1 MIEAC
6 QYQFTLTPQIKRL
19 TAVNE
24 VPNAHRKKRI
34 GSYSYYL
41 DDVIGSGFS
50 SRVYRGIKNDMK
62 DVKYAIKVINLSK
75 MSKGNYSLLQ
85 NEISIL
91 KKLEHPNIIK
101 LHEVFYT
108 QNNCYLIMDFC
119 EGGTLQKNM
128 ECNPKL

>member
-19 TAVNE
+19 TTVNE
-24 VPNAHRKKRI
+24 LTNPHRKKRI

-50 SRVYRGIKNDMK
+50 SQVFRGYKNDIK
-62 DVKYAIKVINLSK
+62 EVKYAIKVINLSK

-85 NEISIL
+85 N
-91 KKLEHPNIIK
+91 
-101 LHEVFYT
+101 
-108 QNNCYLIMDFC
+108 
-119 EGGTLQKNM
+119 
-128 ECNPKL
+128 